1 MSSKPIDHYHGA
13 AQPCAEAISG
23 RASGDFGDSYIVY
36 ALTVVIGFYLFI
48 TVLLWRGGLWLLRRL
63 LVKGHG
69 VSSPRKTLWQE
80 AAKHD

>member
-36 ALTVVIGFYLFI
+36 ALTVVIGFYLLI
-48 TVLLWRGGLWLLRRL
+48 TVLLWRGGLWLL
-63 LVKGHG
+63 VKGLG